1 MGKTGSIG
9 QTIDGLRIAV
19 AVQWNKYP
27 FHQTRQLTVTVGA
40 LRIVDELWSDA
51 SRMIAVA
58 KLDQMLSGCEPELMA
73 DFRRFLGEVRL

>member
-27 FHQTRQLTVTVGA
+27 MHLTRQLTVTVGA
-40 LRIVDELWSDA
+40 LRVVDESWCED
-51 SRMIAVA
+51 SRDIALM
-58 KLDQMLSGCEPELMA
+58 KLEAILSGCEPELMA
-73 DFRRFLGEVRL
+73 DFRRFLGEVGL